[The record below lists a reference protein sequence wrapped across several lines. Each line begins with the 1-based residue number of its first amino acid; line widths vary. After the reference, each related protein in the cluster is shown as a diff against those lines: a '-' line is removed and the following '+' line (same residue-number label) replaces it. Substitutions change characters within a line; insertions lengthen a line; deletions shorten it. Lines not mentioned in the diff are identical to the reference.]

1 MFEKL
6 FFLKQ
11 GREWW
16 AWRILEHMGEMR
28 KYILLLPNLVLLEQN
43 HVSQFVA
50 LLHSDIGDYV
60 EHYSTN
66 SLTDKPL

>member
-1 MFEKL
+1 MYEKL
-6 FFLKQ
+6 CVLEQ
-11 GREWW
+11 GREWR
-16 AWRILEHMGEMR
+16 AWRILEHMGEMK
-28 KYILLLPNLVLLEQN
+28 KYILVLPNLVLSGQN
-43 HVSQFVA
+43 PVSRFVA